1 MRSMRSL
8 IIVALITVVTG
19 LIVMLPARVVYR
31 WVVPPEIAIGG
42 IDGTAWTG
50 SANEA
55 EVSGFYLRNIKW
67 RINPWQLFAGKFS
80 YQVKATP
87 VSGFLEAQVNI
98 SFGGELSLAELKAA
112 LPLEL
117 FAGASG
123 VRGLQGSASLEFER
137 VVFADGFI
145 VAADGTLGVANLI
158 VPLVGRDSLGGYKA
172 EFFTQ
177 NNGIAASIEDTDG
190 VIDLAGS
197 LQIKSDRTF
206 RFLGQV
212 VAKPDTPESIL
223 QQMKF
228 LPPANDR
235 GQQEVRLEGV
245 L

>member
-1 MRSMRSL
+1 MRSMRNL
-8 IIVALITVVTG
+8 IIVALITTVTG

-42 IDGTAWTG
+42 IHGTAWIG
-50 SANEA
+50 GANEA
-55 EVSGFYLRNIKW
+55 AINGFYLRDIEW
-67 RINPWQLFAGKFS
+67 RLNPLHFFTGTFS
-80 YQVKATP
+80 YQLKATP
-87 VSGFLEAQVNI
+87 VSGFFESEINI
-98 SFGGELSLAELKAA
+98 SFGGEVSLLGLRAA

-123 VRGLQGSASLEFER
+123 IHGLQGSASLEFER
-137 VVFADGFI
+137 VVFENGFV
-145 VAADGTLGVANLI
+145 VAADGTAGVADLV
-158 VPLVGRDSLGGYKA
+158 VPLIGRESLGGYKA
-172 EFFTQ
+172 DFFTQ

-197 LQIKSDRTF
+197 LQIKSDGTF

-212 VAKPDTPESIL
+212 AAKPDTPQSVL
-223 QQMKF
+223 RQLRF

-235 GQQEVRLEGV
+235 GQHEVRLEGV

>member
-1 MRSMRSL
+1 MRSMRNL
-8 IIVALITVVTG
+8 IIVALISAVAG

-31 WVVPPEIAIGG
+31 WVVPPEIAISG
-42 IDGTAWTG
+42 IHGTAWIG
-50 SANEA
+50 SASEA
-55 EVSGFYLRNIKW
+55 AVNGFYLRDIEW
-67 RINPWQLFAGKFS
+67 RLNPLRFFTGTFS
-80 YQVKATP
+80 YQLNATP
-87 VSGFLEAQVNI
+87 VSGFLESEVNV
-98 SFGGELSLAELKAA
+98 SFGGEVSLSRLRAA

-123 VRGLQGSASLEFER
+123 LRGLQGSASLEFER
-137 VVFADGFI
+137 VEFADGFI
-145 VAADGTLGVANLI
+145 VAADGTVKVADLV
-158 VPLVGRDSLGGYKA
+158 VPLIGRDSLGGYKA

-177 NNGIAASIEDTDG
+177 DNGIAASIEDTDG
-190 VIDLAGS
+190 VVDLAGS

-212 VAKPDTPESIL
+212 VAKPDTPQSVL
-223 QQMKF
+223 KQLRF